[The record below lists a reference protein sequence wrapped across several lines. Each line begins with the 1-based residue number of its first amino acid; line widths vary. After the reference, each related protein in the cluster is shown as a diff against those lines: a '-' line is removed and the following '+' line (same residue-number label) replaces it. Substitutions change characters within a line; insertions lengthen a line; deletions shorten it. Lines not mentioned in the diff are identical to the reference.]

1 MVAVVLEC
9 KLVWALVLVYKEWV
23 SVAVSVSGGGE
34 LALVLDLACKSG
46 SVSGVAAVL
55 ECKSGSMAVAVLVC
69 KSVSVVVAV
78 LVCTW
83 GSVVPV
89 SVFVVALV
97 YMWGLEV

>member
-23 SVAVSVSGGGE
+23 LVAVSVSGGGE
-34 LALVLDLACKSG
+34 LALVLDLACKLG
-46 SVSGVAAVL
+46 SGVAAVL